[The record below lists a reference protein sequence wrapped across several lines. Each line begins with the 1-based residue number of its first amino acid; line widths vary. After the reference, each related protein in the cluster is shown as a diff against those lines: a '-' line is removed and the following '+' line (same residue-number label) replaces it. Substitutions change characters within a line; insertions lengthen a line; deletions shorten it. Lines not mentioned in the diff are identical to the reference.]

1 MSNLEIPRQVCYPSS
16 MKFPFLNYEISREK
30 DRIKV
35 VSYASVIGSLV
46 HVMLYTIQNI
56 FFIVGM
62 VSRY

>member
-1 MSNLEIPRQVCYPSS
+1 
-16 MKFPFLNYEISREK
+16 MKFPFLNYEISKEK

-46 HVMLYTIQNI
+46 HIMLYTRQNI
-56 FFIVGM
+56 FFVVGM